1 MSKKEKTILY
11 AICAVI
17 VCAVVAVCVTQNTTG
32 SREKEMKKLLAN
44 NWYRQ
49 WSESVS
55 FTLYDDGTVT
65 IPGSYGQG
73 KWSLVN
79 DDVLKISDF
88 YGETMTLKID
98 DLDDQWLVVYE
109 MENGQQSEEKITF
122 WNTAEGAQTLRANL
136 KLGDET
142 MSDKMNRRKFLKLTG
157 TVVLATSVAGA
168 LGGCSGGG
176 SSAPT
181 PPSPE
186 EEGIAQIILD
196 SINAARKEV
205 GLDGT
210 VQEVD
215 KISQLSAQRA
225 LEMMNGKS
233 TTSFHQFR
241 RSSKTAERA
250 TSMVEGKI
258 GQ

>member
-1 MSKKEKTILY
+1 
-11 AICAVI
+11 
-17 VCAVVAVCVTQNTTG
+17 
-32 SREKEMKKLLAN
+32 MKL
-44 NWYRQ
+44 
-49 WSESVS
+49 EV
-55 FTLYDDGTVT
+55 
-65 IPGSYGQG
+65 
-73 KWSLVN
+73 
-79 DDVLKISDF
+79 
-88 YGETMTLKID
+88 
-98 DLDDQWLVVYE
+98 
-109 MENGQQSEEKITF
+109 
-122 WNTAEGAQTLRANL
+122 
-136 KLGDET
+136 ET
-142 MSDKMNRRKFLKLTG
+142 MSNEMNRRKFLKLTG

-176 SSAPT
+176 SSTPA

-225 LEMMNGKS
+225 LEMMKGKN
-233 TTSFHQFR
+233 TVSFRQFHK
-241 RSSKTAERA
+241 SLKTVERA
-250 TSMVEGKI
+250 TSMAEEKI

>member
-1 MSKKEKTILY
+1 
-11 AICAVI
+11 
-17 VCAVVAVCVTQNTTG
+17 
-32 SREKEMKKLLAN
+32 
-44 NWYRQ
+44 
-49 WSESVS
+49 
-55 FTLYDDGTVT
+55 
-65 IPGSYGQG
+65 
-73 KWSLVN
+73 
-79 DDVLKISDF
+79 
-88 YGETMTLKID
+88 
-98 DLDDQWLVVYE
+98 
-109 MENGQQSEEKITF
+109 
-122 WNTAEGAQTLRANL
+122 
-136 KLGDET
+136 

-225 LEMMNGKS
+225 LEMMNGSSAGVQRRRKGLQVWWKGKLDSNRTSARPLHEKS
-233 TTSFHQFR
+233 ADRILPKQFSDGTEYTR
-241 RSSKTAERA
+241 
-250 TSMVEGKI
+250 
-258 GQ
+258 

>member
-17 VCAVVAVCVTQNTTG
+17 VCAVVAVCVTQNTT
-32 SREKEMKKLLAN
+32 
-44 NWYRQ
+44 
-49 WSESVS
+49 
-55 FTLYDDGTVT
+55 
-65 IPGSYGQG
+65 
-73 KWSLVN
+73 
-79 DDVLKISDF
+79 
-88 YGETMTLKID
+88 
-98 DLDDQWLVVYE
+98 
-109 MENGQQSEEKITF
+109 
-122 WNTAEGAQTLRANL
+122 
-136 KLGDET
+136 
-142 MSDKMNRRKFLKLTG
+142 
-157 TVVLATSVAGA
+157 
-168 LGGCSGGG
+168 G

-225 LEMMNGKS
+225 LEMMNGKKHDELS
-233 TTSFHQFR
+233 PVPQEFKDGGKGYKYGGRENWTVTGLPRDHFTKNQLTEYFRNNFQTELNTPGKTTIREDVYVGIGVQEQGDYVWYDIIFAH
-241 RSSKTAERA
+241 
-250 TSMVEGKI
+250 EG
-258 GQ
+258 

>member
-1 MSKKEKTILY
+1 MSNE
-11 AICAVI
+11 
-17 VCAVVAVCVTQNTTG
+17 
-32 SREKEMKKLLAN
+32 
-44 NWYRQ
+44 
-49 WSESVS
+49 
-55 FTLYDDGTVT
+55 
-65 IPGSYGQG
+65 
-73 KWSLVN
+73 
-79 DDVLKISDF
+79 
-88 YGETMTLKID
+88 
-98 DLDDQWLVVYE
+98 
-109 MENGQQSEEKITF
+109 
-122 WNTAEGAQTLRANL
+122 
-136 KLGDET
+136 
-142 MSDKMNRRKFLKLTG
+142 MNRRKFLKLTG

-215 KISQLSAQRA
+215 KISQ
-225 LEMMNGKS
+225 
-233 TTSFHQFR
+233 TSFHQFR

>member
-1 MSKKEKTILY
+1 
-11 AICAVI
+11 
-17 VCAVVAVCVTQNTTG
+17 
-32 SREKEMKKLLAN
+32 
-44 NWYRQ
+44 
-49 WSESVS
+49 
-55 FTLYDDGTVT
+55 
-65 IPGSYGQG
+65 
-73 KWSLVN
+73 
-79 DDVLKISDF
+79 
-88 YGETMTLKID
+88 
-98 DLDDQWLVVYE
+98 
-109 MENGQQSEEKITF
+109 
-122 WNTAEGAQTLRANL
+122 
-136 KLGDET
+136 

-225 LEMMNGKS
+225 LEMMNGKKHDELS
-233 TTSFHQFR
+233 PVPQLSLIHISEPTR
-241 RSSKTAERA
+241 P
-250 TSMVEGKI
+250 
-258 GQ
+258 

>member
-1 MSKKEKTILY
+1 MS
-11 AICAVI
+11 
-17 VCAVVAVCVTQNTTG
+17 N
-32 SREKEMKKLLAN
+32 
-44 NWYRQ
+44 
-49 WSESVS
+49 
-55 FTLYDDGTVT
+55 
-65 IPGSYGQG
+65 
-73 KWSLVN
+73 
-79 DDVLKISDF
+79 
-88 YGETMTLKID
+88 
-98 DLDDQWLVVYE
+98 
-109 MENGQQSEEKITF
+109 
-122 WNTAEGAQTLRANL
+122 
-136 KLGDET
+136 
-142 MSDKMNRRKFLKLTG
+142 KMNRRKFLKLTG

-225 LEMMNGKS
+225 LEMMNGKKHDELS
-233 TTSFHQFR
+233 PVPQEFKDGGKGLQVWWKGKLDSNRTSARPLHEKSADRILPKQFSDGTEYTR
-241 RSSKTAERA
+241 
-250 TSMVEGKI
+250 
-258 GQ
+258 